1 MNLDRYSDNFF
12 EVNHLNGFL
21 PKKSPLAVLPERYSE
36 LQVLID
42 EMPIK
47 KANGQGGLL
56 SIEGAI
62 EDAVKKLKNY
72 KDLVK
77 NEDDIFINQA
87 LFRAYA
93 FLTSAYLLA
102 PSHFSFQKTKKYGRA
117 HRLLP
122 SQLSEPFVLVSEKLD
137 VYPFIDYHYA
147 YSLGNYVKIDNSK
160 GYEWENLAMAAKFS
174 GMDDE
179 RGFIMLHVDI
189 NQHSPQLVGSI
200 LDFIESKDNSGVNQ
214 SLNNCLSSMKSINER
229 RQIMWQASRWKHYN
243 DFRVFIMGIKGN
255 DEIFGD
261 GVIYEGVSEEPV
273 QYRGQTGA
281 QDNIIPTADI
291 FTGVIDYYPSNDL
304 TKYLLDLR
312 SYRPKCIQNF
322 LSDLKDEMKENRLFN
337 SIKKSENEEGLCLLI
352 QILDEIYYFRNGH
365 WQFVQKYI
373 MANTKY
379 AKATGGTPIIS
390 WIPNQITAVLN
401 YMSDVLE
408 LIPDNSSFIDKA
420 LFSEQ
425 LSKKISLLDKQLQL
439 LHGDVAGDHQNGV
452 VGGVPR
458 SKEGLH
464 VVESGCTCG
473 ENNGLLL
480 GGDVCEFFEPVDVTG
495 AHLVRVHKGIE
506 VIYGFEVVRR

>member
-77 NEDDIFINQA
+77 NEDDVFINQA

-102 PSHFSFQKTKKYGRA
+102 PSHFSFQKTKKYGKA

-147 YSLGNYVKIDNSK
+147 YSLGNYVKIDSSK

-200 LDFIESKDNSGVNQ
+200 LDFIKSKDNSGVNQ

-261 GVIYEGVSEEPV
+261 GVIYEGISEEPV

-408 LIPDNSSFIDKA
+408 LIPDNSSFLDKA
-420 LFSEQ
+420 LFTQQ
-425 LSKKISLLDKQLQL
+425 LSKKISLLEKQLQL
-439 LHGDVAGDHQNGV
+439 LHGDNYNA
-452 VGGVPR
+452 
-458 SKEGLH
+458 E
-464 VVESGCTCG
+464 
-473 ENNGLLL
+473 
-480 GGDVCEFFEPVDVTG
+480 DVF
-495 AHLVRVHKGIE
+495 ALNKKHKLNDD
-506 VIYGFEVVRR
+506 

>member
-21 PKKSPLAVLPERYSE
+21 PKKSPLAVLPERYIE

-56 SIEGAI
+56 STEGAI

-102 PSHFSFQKTKKYGRA
+102 PSHFSFQKTKKYGKA

-147 YSLGNYVKIDNSK
+147 YSLGNYVKIDSSK

-200 LDFIESKDNSGVNQ
+200 LDFIKSKDNSGVNQ

-261 GVIYEGVSEEPV
+261 GVIYEGISEEPV

-408 LIPDNSSFIDKA
+408 LIPDNSSFLDKA
-420 LFSEQ
+420 LFTQQ
-425 LSKKISLLDKQLQL
+425 LSKKISLLEKQLQL
-439 LHGDVAGDHQNGV
+439 LHGDNYNA
-452 VGGVPR
+452 
-458 SKEGLH
+458 E
-464 VVESGCTCG
+464 
-473 ENNGLLL
+473 
-480 GGDVCEFFEPVDVTG
+480 DVF
-495 AHLVRVHKGIE
+495 ALNKKHKLNDD
-506 VIYGFEVVRR
+506 

>member
-21 PKKSPLAVLPERYSE
+21 PKKSPLAVLPERYNE

-56 SIEGAI
+56 SREGAI

-77 NEDDIFINQA
+77 KEDDIFIIQA
-87 LFRAYA
+87 LFRAYG

-102 PSHFSFQKTKKYGRA
+102 PSHFSFQKTKKYGKA
-117 HRLLP
+117 HSVLP

-147 YSLGNYVKIDNSK
+147 YSLGNYVKIDKSK

-179 RGFIMLHVDI
+179 RGFIMLPVDI

-200 LDFIESKDNSGVNQ
+200 LDFLKSKDNIGVNQ
-214 SLNNCLSSMKSINER
+214 SLKNFLSSMKGINER

-255 DEIFGD
+255 EEIFGD
-261 GVIYEGVSEEPV
+261 GVVYEGVSEEPV

-291 FTGVIDYYPSNDL
+291 FTGVIDYYPKNDL

-322 LSDLKDEMKENRLFN
+322 LSDIKDEMKENRLFN
-337 SIKKSENEEGLCLLI
+337 SIKVSKNEEGLCLLI
-352 QILDEIYYFRNGH
+352 KILDEIYYFRNGH

-425 LSKKISLLDKQLQL
+425 LSKKRTLLEKQLKL
-439 LHGDVAGDHQNGV
+439 LHG
-452 VGGVPR
+452 
-458 SKEGLH
+458 
-464 VVESGCTCG
+464 
-473 ENNGLLL
+473 ENYNA
-480 GGDVCEFFEPVDVTG
+480 VDVFDLNKK
-495 AHLVRVHKGIE
+495 HNLNDN
-506 VIYGFEVVRR
+506 

>member
-1 MNLDRYSDNFF
+1 MSKPIKLNIENYSDNFF
-12 EVNHLNGFL
+12 EVNHINGFL
-21 PKKSPLAVLPERYSE
+21 PKKSPLAVLPEKYNE

-47 KANGQGGLL
+47 KADGTQGLL
-56 SIEGAI
+56 SRRGDIEKAVNNLSNLKHLVVEE
-62 EDAVKKLKNY
+62 EDV
-72 KDLVK
+72 
-77 NEDDIFINQA
+77 FIIQA
-87 LFRAYA
+87 LFRAYS

-102 PSHFSFQKTKKYGRA
+102 PAHFNYIDTKKYGKA
-117 HRLLP
+117 HTVLP
-122 SQLSEPFVLVSEKLD
+122 SQIAEPFVIVSKKLD
-137 VYPFIDYHYA
+137 VYPFIDYHYS
-147 YSLGNYVKIDNSK
+147 YSLGNYVKIDKSK

-189 NQHSPQLVGSI
+189 NQHSPELVGSI
-200 LDFIESKDNSGVNQ
+200 LDYLKSDEDKNVNQ
-214 SLNNCLSSMKSINER
+214 SLSKCLSAMKKINER

-261 GVIYEGVSEEPV
+261 GVIYEGVSDKPV

-291 FTGVIDYYPSNDL
+291 FTGVIGYYPTNDL

-322 LSDLKDEMKENRLFN
+322 LSDIKSEMGDNRLFN
-337 SIKKSENEEGLCLLI
+337 NLKESKNEKGFCLLL

-401 YMSDVLE
+401 YMSDVIE
-408 LIPDNSSFIDKA
+408 LIPTGTKHLNKSSYLDSIN
-420 LFSEQ
+420 
-425 LSKKISLLDKQLQL
+425 KKKDLLNKQLQL
-439 LHGDVAGDHQNGV
+439 LHGDNYNAD
-452 VGGVPR
+452 
-458 SKEGLH
+458 
-464 VVESGCTCG
+464 
-473 ENNGLLL
+473 
-480 GGDVCEFFEPVDVTG
+480 
-495 AHLVRVHKGIE
+495 E
-506 VIYGFEVVRR
+506 VFSLNKKMNLNDD

>member
-21 PKKSPLAVLPERYSE
+21 PKKSPLAVLPDRYIE

-102 PSHFSFQKTKKYGRA
+102 PSHFSFQKTKKYGKA

-147 YSLGNYVKIDNSK
+147 YSLGNYVKIDSSK

-200 LDFIESKDNSGVNQ
+200 LDFLKSKDNSGVNQ

-408 LIPDNSSFIDKA
+408 LIPDNSSFLDKA
-420 LFSEQ
+420 LFTQQ
-425 LSKKISLLDKQLQL
+425 LSKKISLLEKQLQL
-439 LHGDVAGDHQNGV
+439 LHGDNYNA
-452 VGGVPR
+452 
-458 SKEGLH
+458 E
-464 VVESGCTCG
+464 
-473 ENNGLLL
+473 
-480 GGDVCEFFEPVDVTG
+480 DVF
-495 AHLVRVHKGIE
+495 ALNKKHKLNDD
-506 VIYGFEVVRR
+506 

>member
-21 PKKSPLAVLPERYSE
+21 PKKSPLAVLPERYNE

-56 SIEGAI
+56 SREGAI

-77 NEDDIFINQA
+77 KEDDIFIIQA
-87 LFRAYA
+87 LFRAYG

-102 PSHFSFQKTKKYGRA
+102 PSHFSFQKTKKYGKA
-117 HRLLP
+117 HSVLP

-147 YSLGNYVKIDNSK
+147 YSLGNYVKIDKSK

-200 LDFIESKDNSGVNQ
+200 LDFIKSKDNSGVNQ

-261 GVIYEGVSEEPV
+261 GVIYEGISEEPV

-322 LSDLKDEMKENRLFN
+322 FSDLKDEMKENRLFN

-401 YMSDVLE
+401 YMSDVLQ
-408 LIPDNSSFIDKA
+408 LIPDNSSFLDKA
-420 LFSEQ
+420 FFTQQ
-425 LSKKISLLDKQLQL
+425 LSKKISLLEKQLQL
-439 LHGDVAGDHQNGV
+439 LHGDNYNA
-452 VGGVPR
+452 
-458 SKEGLH
+458 E
-464 VVESGCTCG
+464 
-473 ENNGLLL
+473 
-480 GGDVCEFFEPVDVTG
+480 DVF
-495 AHLVRVHKGIE
+495 ALNKKHKLNDD
-506 VIYGFEVVRR
+506 

>member
-102 PSHFSFQKTKKYGRA
+102 PSHFSFQKTKKYGKA
-117 HRLLP
+117 HRILP

-147 YSLGNYVKIDNSK
+147 YSLGNYVKIDSSK
-160 GYEWENLAMAAKFS
+160 GYEWENLAMAGKFS

-200 LDFIESKDNSGVNQ
+200 LEFLKSKDNHGVNQ
-214 SLNNCLSSMKSINER
+214 SLKNCLSSMKSINER

-408 LIPDNSSFIDKA
+408 LIPDNSSFLDKA
-420 LFSEQ
+420 LFTQQ
-425 LSKKISLLDKQLQL
+425 LSKKISLLEKQLQL
-439 LHGDVAGDHQNGV
+439 LHGDNYNA
-452 VGGVPR
+452 
-458 SKEGLH
+458 E
-464 VVESGCTCG
+464 
-473 ENNGLLL
+473 
-480 GGDVCEFFEPVDVTG
+480 DVF
-495 AHLVRVHKGIE
+495 ALNKKHKLNDD
-506 VIYGFEVVRR
+506 

>member
-21 PKKSPLAVLPERYSE
+21 PKKNPLAVLPKKYNE

-47 KANGQGGLL
+47 KVNGQGGLL

-77 NEDDIFINQA
+77 NEDEIFINQA

-93 FLTSAYLLA
+93 FLASAYLLA
-102 PSHFSFQKTKKYGRA
+102 PSHFSFQKTKKYGKA
-117 HRLLP
+117 HRVLP
-122 SQLSEPFVLVSEKLD
+122 AQISEPFVLVSKKLD
-137 VYPFIDYHYA
+137 VYPFLDYHYA
-147 YSLGNYVKIDNSK
+147 YSLGNYVKIDDSK

-189 NQHSPQLVGSI
+189 NQYSPQLVGSI
-200 LDFIESKDNSGVNQ
+200 LDFINAKDNHGVNQ

-229 RQIMWQASRWKHYN
+229 RQIMWEASRWKHYN

-291 FTGVIDYYPSNDL
+291 FTGVINYYPSNDL

-337 SIKKSENEEGLCLLI
+337 SIKKTNNEEGLCLLI

-439 LHGDVAGDHQNGV
+439 LHGDNYNA
-452 VGGVPR
+452 
-458 SKEGLH
+458 E
-464 VVESGCTCG
+464 
-473 ENNGLLL
+473 
-480 GGDVCEFFEPVDVTG
+480 DVF
-495 AHLVRVHKGIE
+495 ALNKKHKLNDD
-506 VIYGFEVVRR
+506 

>member
-21 PKKSPLAVLPERYSE
+21 PTKSPLAVLPERYSE

-47 KANGQGGLL
+47 KGNGQDGLL
-56 SIEGAI
+56 AIEGAI

-93 FLTSAYLLA
+93 FLASAYLLA
-102 PSHFSFQKTKKYGRA
+102 PSHFSFQKTKKYGKA
-117 HRLLP
+117 HRVLP
-122 SQLSEPFVLVSEKLD
+122 AQISEPFVLVSKKLD
-137 VYPFIDYHYA
+137 VYPFLDYHYA
-147 YSLGNYVKIDNSK
+147 YSLGNYVKIDDSK

-189 NQHSPQLVGSI
+189 NQYSPQLVGSI
-200 LDFIESKDNSGVNQ
+200 LDFINAKDNHGVNQ
-214 SLNNCLSSMKSINER
+214 SLNNCLSSMKNINER
-229 RQIMWQASRWKHYN
+229 RQIMWEASRWKHYN

-291 FTGVIDYYPSNDL
+291 FTGVINYYPSNDL

-322 LSDLKDEMKENRLFN
+322 LSDLKDEMKENRLF
-337 SIKKSENEEGLCLLI
+337 STIKKTNNEEGLCILI

-420 LFSEQ
+420 IFSEQ

-439 LHGDVAGDHQNGV
+439 LHGDNYNAEDIFALN
-452 VGGVPR
+452 
-458 SKEGLH
+458 KK
-464 VVESGCTCG
+464 
-473 ENNGLLL
+473 
-480 GGDVCEFFEPVDVTG
+480 
-495 AHLVRVHKGIE
+495 HKLNDD
-506 VIYGFEVVRR
+506 

>member
-1 MNLDRYSDNFF
+1 MSKPIKLNLENYSDNFF
-12 EVNHLNGFL
+12 EVNHKNGFL
-21 PKKSPLAVLPERYSE
+21 PKDSPLAVLPKKYTE

-47 KANGQGGLL
+47 KDDGTDGLL
-56 SIEGAI
+56 SRRGGIEEAVSNLSNLKHLVSKE
-62 EDAVKKLKNY
+62 EDVFL
-72 KDLVK
+72 
-77 NEDDIFINQA
+77 IQA
-87 LFRAYA
+87 LFRAYS

-102 PSHFSFQKTKKYGRA
+102 PAHFNYIETKKYGKA
-117 HRLLP
+117 HTVLP
-122 SQLSEPFVLVSEKLD
+122 SQIAEPFVIVSEKLD
-137 VYPFIDYHYA
+137 VYPFIDYHYS
-147 YSLGNYVKIDNSK
+147 YSLGNYIKIDKSK

-189 NQHSPQLVGSI
+189 NQHSPELVGSI
-200 LDFIESKDNSGVNQ
+200 LDYLKANEEKSVNLSLSK
-214 SLNNCLSSMKSINER
+214 CLSAMKKINER
-229 RQIMWQASRWKHYN
+229 RQVMWQASRWKHYN

-261 GVIYEGVSEEPV
+261 GVIYEGVSDKPV

-291 FTGVIDYYPSNDL
+291 FTGVIGYYPTNDL

-322 LSDLKDEMKENRLFN
+322 LSDIKDEMGDNRLFN
-337 SIKKSENEEGLCLLI
+337 NLKESENEEGFCLLL

-401 YMSDVLE
+401 YMSDVID
-408 LIPDNSSFIDKA
+408 LIPTGTKHLNKSSYLDSIN
-420 LFSEQ
+420 
-425 LSKKISLLDKQLQL
+425 KKKDLLNKQLQL
-439 LHGDVAGDHQNGV
+439 LHGDDYNAD
-452 VGGVPR
+452 
-458 SKEGLH
+458 
-464 VVESGCTCG
+464 
-473 ENNGLLL
+473 
-480 GGDVCEFFEPVDVTG
+480 
-495 AHLVRVHKGIE
+495 E
-506 VIYGFEVVRR
+506 VFSLNKKMNLNDD

>member
-36 LQVLID
+36 LQLLID

-56 SIEGAI
+56 STEGAI

-102 PSHFSFQKTKKYGRA
+102 PSHFSFQKTKKYGKA

-147 YSLGNYVKIDNSK
+147 YSLGNYVKIDSSK

-200 LDFIESKDNSGVNQ
+200 LDFIKSKDNSGVNQ

-261 GVIYEGVSEEPV
+261 GVIYEGISEEPV

-408 LIPDNSSFIDKA
+408 LIPDNSSFLDKA
-420 LFSEQ
+420 LFTQQ
-425 LSKKISLLDKQLQL
+425 LSKKISLLEKQLQL
-439 LHGDVAGDHQNGV
+439 LHGDNYNA
-452 VGGVPR
+452 
-458 SKEGLH
+458 E
-464 VVESGCTCG
+464 
-473 ENNGLLL
+473 
-480 GGDVCEFFEPVDVTG
+480 DVF
-495 AHLVRVHKGIE
+495 ALNKKHKLNDD
-506 VIYGFEVVRR
+506 

>member
-21 PKKSPLAVLPERYSE
+21 PKKSPLAVLPERYNE

-47 KANGQGGLL
+47 KTNGQDGLL
-56 SIEGAI
+56 AIEGAI

-93 FLTSAYLLA
+93 FLASAYLLA
-102 PSHFSFQKTKKYGRA
+102 PSHFSFQKTKKYGEA
-117 HRLLP
+117 HRVLP
-122 SQLSEPFVLVSEKLD
+122 SQISEPFVLVSKKLD
-137 VYPFIDYHYA
+137 VYPFLDYHYA
-147 YSLGNYVKIDNSK
+147 YSLGNYVKIDDSK

-200 LDFIESKDNSGVNQ
+200 LDFINAKDNHGVNK
-214 SLNNCLSSMKSINER
+214 SLNNCLSSMKNINER
-229 RQIMWQASRWKHYN
+229 RQIMWEASRWKHYN

-291 FTGVIDYYPSNDL
+291 FTGVINYYPSNDL

-322 LSDLKDEMKENRLFN
+322 LSDLKDEMKENRLF
-337 SIKKSENEEGLCLLI
+337 SYIKKTNNEEGLCILI

-373 MANTKY
+373 MSNTKY

-439 LHGDVAGDHQNGV
+439 LHGDNYNA
-452 VGGVPR
+452 
-458 SKEGLH
+458 E
-464 VVESGCTCG
+464 
-473 ENNGLLL
+473 
-480 GGDVCEFFEPVDVTG
+480 DVF
-495 AHLVRVHKGIE
+495 ALNKKHKLNDD
-506 VIYGFEVVRR
+506 

>member
-1 MNLDRYSDNFF
+1 LNLDRYSDNFF

-21 PKKSPLAVLPERYSE
+21 PKKSPLAVLPDRYSD
-36 LQVLID
+36 LQLLID

-102 PSHFSFQKTKKYGRA
+102 PAHFSFQKTKNYGKA

-189 NQHSPQLVGSI
+189 NQYSPQLVGSI
-200 LDFIESKDNSGVNQ
+200 LDFLKSKDSSGVNQ

-255 DEIFGD
+255 YEIFGD

-322 LSDLKDEMKENRLFN
+322 LSDLKDEMKENKLFN
-337 SIKKSENEEGLCLLI
+337 SIKKSENEEGLCILI

-408 LIPDNSSFIDKA
+408 LIPDNSSFLDKA
-420 LFSEQ
+420 LFSKQ
-425 LSKKISLLDKQLQL
+425 LSKKITLLDKQLQL
-439 LHGDVAGDHQNGV
+439 LHGDNYNA
-452 VGGVPR
+452 
-458 SKEGLH
+458 E
-464 VVESGCTCG
+464 
-473 ENNGLLL
+473 
-480 GGDVCEFFEPVDVTG
+480 DVF
-495 AHLVRVHKGIE
+495 ALNKKHKLNDD
-506 VIYGFEVVRR
+506 

>member
-47 KANGQGGLL
+47 KANGQDGLL
-56 SIEGAI
+56 AIEGAI

-77 NEDDIFINQA
+77 NEDDVFLNQA

-93 FLTSAYLLA
+93 FLASAYLLA
-102 PSHFSFQKTKKYGRA
+102 PSHFSFQKTKKYGKA
-117 HRLLP
+117 HRVLP
-122 SQLSEPFVLVSEKLD
+122 SQISEPFALVSKKLD
-137 VYPFIDYHYA
+137 VYPFLDYHYA
-147 YSLGNYVKIDNSK
+147 YSLGNYVKIDDSK

-189 NQHSPQLVGSI
+189 NQYSPQLVGSI
-200 LDFIESKDNSGVNQ
+200 LDFINAKDNHGVNK
-214 SLNNCLSSMKSINER
+214 SLNNCLSSMKNINER
-229 RQIMWQASRWKHYN
+229 RQIMWEASRWKHYN

-261 GVIYEGVSEEPV
+261 GVIYEGVSKEPV

-291 FTGVIDYYPSNDL
+291 FTGVINYYPSNDL

-322 LSDLKDEMKENRLFN
+322 LSDLKDEMKENRLF
-337 SIKKSENEEGLCLLI
+337 SYIKKTNNEEGLCILI

-439 LHGDVAGDHQNGV
+439 LHGDNYNA
-452 VGGVPR
+452 
-458 SKEGLH
+458 E
-464 VVESGCTCG
+464 
-473 ENNGLLL
+473 
-480 GGDVCEFFEPVDVTG
+480 DVF
-495 AHLVRVHKGIE
+495 ALNKKHKLNDD
-506 VIYGFEVVRR
+506 

>member
-1 MNLDRYSDNFF
+1 MNLENYSDNFF
-12 EVNHLNGFL
+12 EVNHINGFL
-21 PKKSPLAVLPERYSE
+21 PKKSPLAVLPEKYNE

-47 KANGQGGLL
+47 KADGTQGLL
-56 SIEGAI
+56 SRRGDIEKAVSNLSNLKHLVGEE
-62 EDAVKKLKNY
+62 EDVFL
-72 KDLVK
+72 
-77 NEDDIFINQA
+77 IQA
-87 LFRAYA
+87 LFRAYS

-102 PSHFSFQKTKKYGRA
+102 PAHFNYIDTKKYGKA
-117 HRLLP
+117 HTVLP
-122 SQLSEPFVLVSEKLD
+122 SQIAEPFVIVSKKLD
-137 VYPFIDYHYA
+137 VYPFIDYHYS
-147 YSLGNYVKIDNSK
+147 YSLGNYVKIDKSK

-189 NQHSPQLVGSI
+189 NQHSPELVGSI
-200 LDFIESKDNSGVNQ
+200 LDYLKSDEDKSVNLSLSK
-214 SLNNCLSSMKSINER
+214 CLSSMKKINER

-261 GVIYEGVSEEPV
+261 GVIYEGVSDKPV

-291 FTGVIDYYPSNDL
+291 FTGVIGYYPTNDL

-322 LSDLKDEMKENRLFN
+322 LSDIKSEMGDNRLFN
-337 SIKKSENEEGLCLLI
+337 NLKETKNEEGFCLLL

-401 YMSDVLE
+401 YMSDVIE
-408 LIPDNSSFIDKA
+408 LIPTGTKHLNKSSYLDSIN
-420 LFSEQ
+420 
-425 LSKKISLLDKQLQL
+425 KKKDLLNKQLQL
-439 LHGDVAGDHQNGV
+439 LHGDNYNAD
-452 VGGVPR
+452 
-458 SKEGLH
+458 
-464 VVESGCTCG
+464 
-473 ENNGLLL
+473 
-480 GGDVCEFFEPVDVTG
+480 
-495 AHLVRVHKGIE
+495 E
-506 VIYGFEVVRR
+506 VFSLNKKMNLNDD

>member
-21 PKKSPLAVLPERYSE
+21 PKESPLAVLPERYDE

-47 KANGQGGLL
+47 KANGQDGLL
-56 SIEGAI
+56 AIEGAI
-62 EDAVKKLKNY
+62 EDAVKRLKNY

-77 NEDDIFINQA
+77 NEDDVFLNQA

-93 FLTSAYLLA
+93 FLASAYLLA
-102 PSHFSFQKTKKYGRA
+102 PSHFSFQKTKKYGKA
-117 HRLLP
+117 HGVLP
-122 SQLSEPFVLVSEKLD
+122 SQISEPFVLVSKKLD
-137 VYPFIDYHYA
+137 VYPFLDYHYA
-147 YSLGNYVKIDNSK
+147 YSLGNYVKIDDSK

-189 NQHSPQLVGSI
+189 NQYSPQLVGSI
-200 LDFIESKDNSGVNQ
+200 LDFINAKDNHGVNK
-214 SLNNCLSSMKSINER
+214 SLNNCLSSMKNINER
-229 RQIMWQASRWKHYN
+229 RQIMWEASRWKHYN

-261 GVIYEGVSEEPV
+261 GVIYEGVSKEPV

-291 FTGVIDYYPSNDL
+291 FTGVINYYPSNDL

-322 LSDLKDEMKENRLFN
+322 LSDLKDEMKENRLF
-337 SIKKSENEEGLCLLI
+337 SYIKKTNNEEGLCILI

-439 LHGDVAGDHQNGV
+439 LHGDNYNA
-452 VGGVPR
+452 
-458 SKEGLH
+458 E
-464 VVESGCTCG
+464 
-473 ENNGLLL
+473 
-480 GGDVCEFFEPVDVTG
+480 DVF
-495 AHLVRVHKGIE
+495 ALNKKHKLNDD
-506 VIYGFEVVRR
+506 

>member
-12 EVNHLNGFL
+12 QVNHINGFL
-21 PKKSPLAVLPERYSE
+21 PKKSPIAVLPKRYSD
-36 LQVLID
+36 LQILID
-42 EMPIK
+42 DMPIK
-47 KANGQGGLL
+47 KANGENGLL
-56 SIEGAI
+56 AEEGAI
-62 EDAVKKLKNY
+62 EDAVKNLKNY
-72 KDLVK
+72 KELVK
-77 NEDDIFINQA
+77 DEDDVFINQA

-102 PSHFSFQKTKKYGRA
+102 PSHFGFQKTKKYGKA
-117 HRLLP
+117 HTVLP
-122 SQLSEPFVLVSEKLD
+122 SQLAEPFVIVSKKLD
-137 VYPFIDYHYA
+137 VYPFLDYHYA
-147 YSLGNYVKIDNSK
+147 YSLGNYVKIDNAK

-189 NQHSPQLVGSI
+189 NQHSPELVGSI
-200 LDFIESKDNSGVNQ
+200 FDFLESDEAKNVNNS
-214 SLNNCLSSMKSINER
+214 LRKCLSAMKKINER

-261 GVIYEGVSEEPV
+261 GVIYERVSDKPV

-312 SYRPKCIQNF
+312 TYRPKCIQNF
-322 LSDLKDEMKENRLFN
+322 LEDIKNEMGNNRLFN
-337 SIKKSENEEGLCLLI
+337 NLKESKNEEGLCLLI

-401 YMSDVLE
+401 YMDDVIN
-408 LIPDNSSFIDKA
+408 LIPIRSNFINKDEFKNK
-420 LFSEQ
+420 
-425 LSKKISLLDKQLQL
+425 LSKKRDLLSKQLKL
-439 LHGDVAGDHQNGV
+439 LNGDDYNA
-452 VGGVPR
+452 
-458 SKEGLH
+458 E
-464 VVESGCTCG
+464 
-473 ENNGLLL
+473 
-480 GGDVCEFFEPVDVTG
+480 
-495 AHLVRVHKGIE
+495 E
-506 VIYGFEVVRR
+506 VFSLNKKMSLNDD

>member
-1 MNLDRYSDNFF
+1 LNLDRYSDNFF

-21 PKKSPLAVLPERYSE
+21 PKKSPLAVLPERYNE
-36 LQVLID
+36 LQELID

-47 KANGQGGLL
+47 KANGQDGLL
-56 SIEGAI
+56 AIEGAI

-93 FLTSAYLLA
+93 FLASAYLLA
-102 PSHFSFQKTKKYGRA
+102 PSHFSFQKTKKYGKA
-117 HRLLP
+117 HRILP
-122 SQLSEPFVLVSEKLD
+122 SQLSEPFVLVSKKLD
-137 VYPFIDYHYA
+137 VFPFLDYHYA
-147 YSLGNYVKIDNSK
+147 YSLGNYVKIDDSK

-189 NQHSPQLVGSI
+189 NQYSPQLVGSI
-200 LDFIESKDNSGVNQ
+200 LDFINAKDNHGVNQ

-229 RQIMWQASRWKHYN
+229 RQIMWEASRWKHYN

-261 GVIYEGVSEEPV
+261 GVIYEGVSKEPV

-291 FTGVIDYYPSNDL
+291 FTGVINYYPSNDL

-322 LSDLKDEMKENRLFN
+322 LSDLKDEMKENRLFS
-337 SIKKSENEEGLCLLI
+337 SIKKTNNEEGLCLLI

-439 LHGDVAGDHQNGV
+439 LHGDNYN
-452 VGGVPR
+452 
-458 SKEGLH
+458 
-464 VVESGCTCG
+464 VE
-473 ENNGLLL
+473 
-480 GGDVCEFFEPVDVTG
+480 DVF
-495 AHLVRVHKGIE
+495 ALNKKHKLNDD
-506 VIYGFEVVRR
+506 

>member
-56 SIEGAI
+56 STEGAI

-102 PSHFSFQKTKKYGRA
+102 PSHFSFQKTKKYGKA

-147 YSLGNYVKIDNSK
+147 YSLGNYVKIDSSK

-200 LDFIESKDNSGVNQ
+200 LDFLKSNDNSGVNQ

-261 GVIYEGVSEEPV
+261 GVIYEGISEEPV

-408 LIPDNSSFIDKA
+408 LIPDNSSFLDKA
-420 LFSEQ
+420 LFTQQ
-425 LSKKISLLDKQLQL
+425 LSKKIRLLEKQLQL
-439 LHGDVAGDHQNGV
+439 LHGDNYNA
-452 VGGVPR
+452 
-458 SKEGLH
+458 E
-464 VVESGCTCG
+464 
-473 ENNGLLL
+473 
-480 GGDVCEFFEPVDVTG
+480 DVF
-495 AHLVRVHKGIE
+495 ALNKKHKLNDD
-506 VIYGFEVVRR
+506 

>member
-1 MNLDRYSDNFF
+1 LNLDRYSDNFF

-21 PKKSPLAVLPERYSE
+21 PKKSPLAVLPERYIE

-56 SIEGAI
+56 STEGAI

-102 PSHFSFQKTKKYGRA
+102 PSHFSFQKTKKYGKA
-117 HRLLP
+117 HRILP

-200 LDFIESKDNSGVNQ
+200 LDFLKSKDNSGVNQ
-214 SLNNCLSSMKSINER
+214 SLNNCLSSMKRINER

-408 LIPDNSSFIDKA
+408 LIPDNSSFLDKA
-420 LFSEQ
+420 LFTQQ
-425 LSKKISLLDKQLQL
+425 LSKKISLLEKQLQL
-439 LHGDVAGDHQNGV
+439 LHGDNYNA
-452 VGGVPR
+452 
-458 SKEGLH
+458 E
-464 VVESGCTCG
+464 
-473 ENNGLLL
+473 
-480 GGDVCEFFEPVDVTG
+480 DVF
-495 AHLVRVHKGIE
+495 ALNKKHKLNDD
-506 VIYGFEVVRR
+506 

>member
-21 PKKSPLAVLPERYSE
+21 PKKSPLAVLPERYNE

-47 KANGQGGLL
+47 KTNGQDGLL
-56 SIEGAI
+56 AIEGAI

-93 FLTSAYLLA
+93 FLASAYLLA
-102 PSHFSFQKTKKYGRA
+102 PSHFSFQKTKKYGKA
-117 HRLLP
+117 HRVLP
-122 SQLSEPFVLVSEKLD
+122 SQISEPFVLVSKKLD
-137 VYPFIDYHYA
+137 VYPFLDYHYA
-147 YSLGNYVKIDNSK
+147 YSLGNYVKIDSSK

-200 LDFIESKDNSGVNQ
+200 LDFLESKDNRGINK
-214 SLNNCLSSMKSINER
+214 SLKNCLSSMKSINER
-229 RQIMWQASRWKHYN
+229 RQIMWEASRWKHYN

-255 DEIFGD
+255 DEIFGN

-291 FTGVIDYYPSNDL
+291 FTGVINYYPSNDL

-337 SIKKSENEEGLCLLI
+337 SIKKSENEEGLCLLF

-408 LIPDNSSFIDKA
+408 LIPDNSSFLDKA
-420 LFSEQ
+420 LFTQQ
-425 LSKKISLLDKQLQL
+425 LSKKISLLEKQLQL
-439 LHGDVAGDHQNGV
+439 LHGDNYNA
-452 VGGVPR
+452 
-458 SKEGLH
+458 E
-464 VVESGCTCG
+464 
-473 ENNGLLL
+473 
-480 GGDVCEFFEPVDVTG
+480 DVF
-495 AHLVRVHKGIE
+495 ALNKKHKLNDD
-506 VIYGFEVVRR
+506 

>member
-1 MNLDRYSDNFF
+1 VPKLIKLNLENYSDNFF
-12 EVNHLNGFL
+12 EVNHKNGFL
-21 PKKSPLAVLPERYSE
+21 PKNSPLAVLPKKYTE

-47 KANGQGGLL
+47 KDDGTDGLL
-56 SIEGAI
+56 SRRGGIEEAI
-62 EDAVKKLKNY
+62 GNLSNLKHLVIEE
-72 KDLVK
+72 KDVFL
-77 NEDDIFINQA
+77 IQA
-87 LFRAYA
+87 LFRAYS

-102 PSHFSFQKTKKYGRA
+102 PAHFNYIETKKYGKA
-117 HRLLP
+117 HTVLP
-122 SQLSEPFVLVSEKLD
+122 SQIAEPFVIVSEKLD
-137 VYPFIDYHYA
+137 VYPFIDYHYS
-147 YSLGNYVKIDNSK
+147 YSLGNYIKIDKSK

-189 NQHSPQLVGSI
+189 NQHSPELVGSI
-200 LDFIESKDNSGVNQ
+200 LDYLKADDEKNVNLSLSK
-214 SLNNCLSSMKSINER
+214 CLSAMKKINER
-229 RQIMWQASRWKHYN
+229 RQVMWQASRWKHYN

-261 GVIYEGVSEEPV
+261 GVIYEGVSDKPV

-291 FTGVIDYYPSNDL
+291 FTGVIGYYPTNDL

-322 LSDLKDEMKENRLFN
+322 LSDIKDEMGDNRLFN
-337 SIKKSENEEGLCLLI
+337 NLKESENEEGFCLLL

-401 YMSDVLE
+401 YMSDVID
-408 LIPDNSSFIDKA
+408 LIPTGTKHLNKSSYLDSIN
-420 LFSEQ
+420 
-425 LSKKISLLDKQLQL
+425 KKKDLLNKQLQL
-439 LHGDVAGDHQNGV
+439 LHGDDYNAD
-452 VGGVPR
+452 
-458 SKEGLH
+458 
-464 VVESGCTCG
+464 
-473 ENNGLLL
+473 
-480 GGDVCEFFEPVDVTG
+480 
-495 AHLVRVHKGIE
+495 E
-506 VIYGFEVVRR
+506 VFSLNKKMNLNDD

>member
-1 MNLDRYSDNFF
+1 MNLENYSDNFF
-12 EVNHLNGFL
+12 EVNHINGFL
-21 PKKSPLAVLPERYSE
+21 PKKSPLAVLPEKYNE

-47 KANGQGGLL
+47 KADGTEGLL
-56 SIEGAI
+56 SRRGDIEKAVSNLSNLKHLVVEE
-62 EDAVKKLKNY
+62 EDVFL
-72 KDLVK
+72 
-77 NEDDIFINQA
+77 IQA
-87 LFRAYA
+87 LFRAYS

-102 PSHFSFQKTKKYGRA
+102 PAHFNYIDTKKYGKA
-117 HRLLP
+117 HTVLP
-122 SQLSEPFVLVSEKLD
+122 SQIAEPFVIVSKKLD
-137 VYPFIDYHYA
+137 VYPFIDYHYS
-147 YSLGNYVKIDNSK
+147 YSLGNYVKIDKSK

-189 NQHSPQLVGSI
+189 NQHSPELVGSI
-200 LDFIESKDNSGVNQ
+200 LDYLKSDEDKSVNLSLSK
-214 SLNNCLSSMKSINER
+214 CLSAMKKINER

-261 GVIYEGVSEEPV
+261 GVIYEGVSDKPV

-291 FTGVIDYYPSNDL
+291 FTGVIGYYPTNDL

-322 LSDLKDEMKENRLFN
+322 LSDIKSEMGDNRLFN
-337 SIKKSENEEGLCLLI
+337 NLKESKNEKGFCLLL

-401 YMSDVLE
+401 YMSDVIE
-408 LIPDNSSFIDKA
+408 LIPTGTKHLNKSSYLDSIN
-420 LFSEQ
+420 
-425 LSKKISLLDKQLQL
+425 KKKDLLNKQLQL
-439 LHGDVAGDHQNGV
+439 LHGDNYNAD
-452 VGGVPR
+452 
-458 SKEGLH
+458 
-464 VVESGCTCG
+464 
-473 ENNGLLL
+473 
-480 GGDVCEFFEPVDVTG
+480 
-495 AHLVRVHKGIE
+495 E
-506 VIYGFEVVRR
+506 VFSLNKKMNLNDD

>member
-21 PKKSPLAVLPERYSE
+21 PKKSPLAVLPERYNE

-56 SIEGAI
+56 SREGAI

-77 NEDDIFINQA
+77 KEDDIFIIQA
-87 LFRAYA
+87 LFRAYG

-102 PSHFSFQKTKKYGRA
+102 PSHFSFQKTKKYGKA
-117 HRLLP
+117 HSVLP

-147 YSLGNYVKIDNSK
+147 YSLGNYVKIDKSK

-200 LDFIESKDNSGVNQ
+200 LDFLKSKDNIGVNQ
-214 SLNNCLSSMKSINER
+214 SLKNFLSSMKGINER

-255 DEIFGD
+255 EEIFGD
-261 GVIYEGVSEEPV
+261 GVVYEGVSEEPV

-291 FTGVIDYYPSNDL
+291 FTGVIDYYPKNDL

-322 LSDLKDEMKENRLFN
+322 LSDIKDEMKENRLFN
-337 SIKKSENEEGLCLLI
+337 SIKVSKNEEGLCLLI
-352 QILDEIYYFRNGH
+352 KILDEIYYFRNGH

-425 LSKKISLLDKQLQL
+425 LSKKITLLEKQLQL
-439 LHGDVAGDHQNGV
+439 LHGDKYNA
-452 VGGVPR
+452 
-458 SKEGLH
+458 E
-464 VVESGCTCG
+464 
-473 ENNGLLL
+473 
-480 GGDVCEFFEPVDVTG
+480 DVF
-495 AHLVRVHKGIE
+495 ALNKKHKLNDN
-506 VIYGFEVVRR
+506 

>member
-21 PKKSPLAVLPERYSE
+21 PTKSPLAVLPERYSE

-47 KANGQGGLL
+47 KGNGQDGLL
-56 SIEGAI
+56 AIEGAI

-77 NEDDIFINQA
+77 NEDEIFINQA

-93 FLTSAYLLA
+93 FLASAYLLA
-102 PSHFSFQKTKKYGRA
+102 PSHFSFQKTKKYGKA
-117 HRLLP
+117 HRVLP
-122 SQLSEPFVLVSEKLD
+122 AQISEPFVLVSKKLD
-137 VYPFIDYHYA
+137 VYPFLDYHYA
-147 YSLGNYVKIDNSK
+147 YSLGNYVKIDDSK

-189 NQHSPQLVGSI
+189 NQYSPQLVGSI
-200 LDFIESKDNSGVNQ
+200 LDFINAKDNHGVNQ
-214 SLNNCLSSMKSINER
+214 SLNNCLSSMKSINAR
-229 RQIMWQASRWKHYN
+229 RQIMWEASRWKHYN

-291 FTGVIDYYPSNDL
+291 FTGVINYYPSNDL

-322 LSDLKDEMKENRLFN
+322 LSDLKDEMKENRLF
-337 SIKKSENEEGLCLLI
+337 STIKKTNNEEGLCILI

-420 LFSEQ
+420 IFSEQ

-439 LHGDVAGDHQNGV
+439 LHGDNYNAEDIFALN
-452 VGGVPR
+452 
-458 SKEGLH
+458 KK
-464 VVESGCTCG
+464 
-473 ENNGLLL
+473 
-480 GGDVCEFFEPVDVTG
+480 
-495 AHLVRVHKGIE
+495 HKLNDD
-506 VIYGFEVVRR
+506 

>member
-1 MNLDRYSDNFF
+1 MSKPIKLNLENYSDNFF
-12 EVNHLNGFL
+12 EVNHINGFL
-21 PKKSPLAVLPERYSE
+21 PKKSPLAVLPEKYNE

-47 KANGQGGLL
+47 KADGTQGLL
-56 SIEGAI
+56 SRRGDIEKAVNNLSNLKHLVVEE
-62 EDAVKKLKNY
+62 EDVFL
-72 KDLVK
+72 
-77 NEDDIFINQA
+77 IQA
-87 LFRAYA
+87 LFRAYS

-102 PSHFSFQKTKKYGRA
+102 PAHFNYINTKKYGKA
-117 HRLLP
+117 HTVLP
-122 SQLSEPFVLVSEKLD
+122 SQIAEPFVIVSKKLD
-137 VYPFIDYHYA
+137 VYPFIDYHYS
-147 YSLGNYVKIDNSK
+147 YSLGNYVKIDKSK

-189 NQHSPQLVGSI
+189 NQHSPELVGSI
-200 LDFIESKDNSGVNQ
+200 LDYLKSDEDKSVNQ
-214 SLNNCLSSMKSINER
+214 SLSKCLSAMKKINER

-261 GVIYEGVSEEPV
+261 GVIYEGVSDKPV

-291 FTGVIDYYPSNDL
+291 FTGVIGYYPTNDL

-322 LSDLKDEMKENRLFN
+322 LSDIKSEMGDNRLFN
-337 SIKKSENEEGLCLLI
+337 NLKESKNEKGFCLLL

-401 YMSDVLE
+401 YMSDVIE
-408 LIPDNSSFIDKA
+408 LIPTGTKHLNKSSYLDSIN
-420 LFSEQ
+420 
-425 LSKKISLLDKQLQL
+425 KKKDLLNKQLQL
-439 LHGDVAGDHQNGV
+439 LHGDNYNAD
-452 VGGVPR
+452 
-458 SKEGLH
+458 
-464 VVESGCTCG
+464 
-473 ENNGLLL
+473 
-480 GGDVCEFFEPVDVTG
+480 
-495 AHLVRVHKGIE
+495 E
-506 VIYGFEVVRR
+506 VFSLNKKMNLNDD

>member
-21 PKKSPLAVLPERYSE
+21 PKESPLAVLPERYNE

-93 FLTSAYLLA
+93 FLASAYLLA
-102 PSHFSFQKTKKYGRA
+102 PSHFSFQKTKKYGKA
-117 HRLLP
+117 HRVLP
-122 SQLSEPFVLVSEKLD
+122 SQISEPFVLVSKKLD
-137 VYPFIDYHYA
+137 VYPFLDYHYA
-147 YSLGNYVKIDNSK
+147 YSLGNYVKIDDSK

-189 NQHSPQLVGSI
+189 NQHSPQLIGSI
-200 LDFIESKDNSGVNQ
+200 LDFINAKDNHGVNQ
-214 SLNNCLSSMKSINER
+214 SLDNCLSSMKNINER
-229 RQIMWQASRWKHYN
+229 RQIMWEASRWKHYN

-255 DEIFGD
+255 NEIFGD

-291 FTGVIDYYPSNDL
+291 FTGVINYYPSNDL
-304 TKYLLDLR
+304 TQYLLDLR

-322 LSDLKDEMKENRLFN
+322 LSDLKDEMKENRLFS
-337 SIKKSENEEGLCLLI
+337 SIKKTNNEEGLCILI

-425 LSKKISLLDKQLQL
+425 LSKKISLLEKQLQL
-439 LHGDVAGDHQNGV
+439 LHGDNYNA
-452 VGGVPR
+452 
-458 SKEGLH
+458 E
-464 VVESGCTCG
+464 
-473 ENNGLLL
+473 
-480 GGDVCEFFEPVDVTG
+480 DVF
-495 AHLVRVHKGIE
+495 ALNKKHKLNDD
-506 VIYGFEVVRR
+506 

>member
-1 MNLDRYSDNFF
+1 LNLENYSDNFF
-12 EVNHLNGFL
+12 EVNHINGFL
-21 PKKSPLAVLPERYSE
+21 PKKSPLAVLPEKYIE

-47 KANGQGGLL
+47 KADGTQGLL
-56 SIEGAI
+56 SRRGDIEKAVSNLSNLKHLVGEE
-62 EDAVKKLKNY
+62 EDVFL
-72 KDLVK
+72 
-77 NEDDIFINQA
+77 IQA
-87 LFRAYA
+87 LFRAYS

-102 PSHFSFQKTKKYGRA
+102 PAHFNYIDTKKYGKA
-117 HRLLP
+117 HTVLP
-122 SQLSEPFVLVSEKLD
+122 SQIAEPFVIVSKKLD
-137 VYPFIDYHYA
+137 VYPFIDYHYS
-147 YSLGNYVKIDNSK
+147 YSLGNYVKIDKSK

-189 NQHSPQLVGSI
+189 NQHSPELVGSI
-200 LDFIESKDNSGVNQ
+200 LDYLKSDEDKSVNLSLSK
-214 SLNNCLSSMKSINER
+214 CLSAMKKINER

-261 GVIYEGVSEEPV
+261 GVIYEGVSDKPV

-291 FTGVIDYYPSNDL
+291 FTGVIGYYPTNDL

-322 LSDLKDEMKENRLFN
+322 LSDIKSEMGDNRLFN
-337 SIKKSENEEGLCLLI
+337 NLKESKNEKGFCLLL

-401 YMSDVLE
+401 YMSDVIE
-408 LIPDNSSFIDKA
+408 LIPTVTKHLNKSSYLDSIN
-420 LFSEQ
+420 
-425 LSKKISLLDKQLQL
+425 KKKDLLNKQLQL
-439 LHGDVAGDHQNGV
+439 LHGDNYNAD
-452 VGGVPR
+452 
-458 SKEGLH
+458 
-464 VVESGCTCG
+464 
-473 ENNGLLL
+473 
-480 GGDVCEFFEPVDVTG
+480 
-495 AHLVRVHKGIE
+495 E
-506 VIYGFEVVRR
+506 VFSLNKKMNLNDD